1 MPLLRLK
8 AIDRKNQLAGFSIFP
23 ARGLGV
29 LLTRGH
35 HGLIAMDVI
44 ADGLVGELDRVGIN
58 EFVSDLGN
66 RPMLGEPSMSDLA
79 EDVPAN
85 RPTEAE

>member
-1 MPLLRLK
+1 
-8 AIDRKNQLAGFSIFP
+8 
-23 ARGLGV
+23 
-29 LLTRGH
+29 
-35 HGLIAMDVI
+35 MDVI

-85 RPTEAE
+85 RPTRRSDGRFKFRTCGLGVSGTAGVRTMVELADQLY